1 LYTTAVPRAWQD
13 EVTSET
19 ETGDLSARLTRALA
33 ESYEVGE
40 LIGAGAMGAVFA
52 ARDRRHGRTVAIK
65 VIRPVFASSMVS
77 TRFIREIRIAAGLHH
92 PHILPLFD
100 SGEADGLLF
109 YVSPL
114 VVGESLRRRIERER
128 QLPLLDVCHIIRQ
141 VGGALTHAH
150 RASIVHRDV
159 KPDNILL
166 SEGNAFVADFGIAKA
181 SSEADESSGGT
192 TAGMAVGTPLYMSP
206 EQAAGESTV
215 DARTDQYALACVA
228 YEMLAGQPPFP
239 GTSSRTILAKHI
251 SQPPPGIRAL
261 RSAASEEAERILK
274 RALAKSPAD
283 RFGSAIEFAEALER
297 ALAGKPMTVSVSSSG
312 PSLRAHAGRLVSKT
326 CDRLSQV
333 NEFDSFLRRT
343 RAASPGVPQIYL
355 LPGDEGDAHDSLV
368 ERLIHTTLSRFA
380 EEIGGFER
388 GSVGRLRT
396 PWPDSDDL
404 ESAKRDLTIAL
415 LRESDPSYLG
425 DDLSSQSLVNALGK
439 RPQSV
444 IVLHHDLRARH
455 LKRFTPD
462 LVEWYANEYW
472 GALQKARPGQQF
484 VVFLKLIYPPRKQFN
499 IGALLGLA
507 PDGRR
512 MYRDLQERLTRPGLR
527 SACLVFK
534 ELQPLTIDDVSEWF
548 SSNGIVESERR
559 RMELAQSIFQGH
571 EQRNMA
577 HVEAALEEI
586 HRKFL
591 NEQHLEFGSIS

>member
-1 LYTTAVPRAWQD
+1 L
-13 EVTSET
+13 TST
-19 ETGDLSARLTRALA
+19 GETGELSAQLTRALA
-33 ESYEVGE
+33 QSYEVGD

-65 VIRPVFASSMVS
+65 VIRPVFASSMVA
-77 TRFIREIRIAAGLHH
+77 TRFLREIRIAAGLHH
-92 PHILPLFD
+92 PHIVPLFD
-100 SGEADGLLF
+100 SGEADGLLY

-114 VVGESLRRRIERER
+114 VVGESLRHRIDRER

-141 VGGALTHAH
+141 VASALTHAH

-192 TAGMAVGTPLYMSP
+192 TAGMVVGTPLYMSP
-206 EQAAGESTV
+206 EQASGESTV

-228 YEMLAGQPPFP
+228 FEMLSGVPPFP

-251 SQPPPGIRAL
+251 SQRPPGVRAL
-261 RSAASEEAERILK
+261 RSAVSEEADRVLQ
-274 RALAKSPAD
+274 RGLAKSSAD
-283 RFGSAIEFAEALER
+283 RFESAVEFAEALER
-297 ALAGKPMTVSVSSSG
+297 ALAGKSSIASVATSG
-312 PSLRAHAGRLVSKT
+312 PSVRAHAGRLVSKT
-326 CDRLSQV
+326 CDRWAQV
-333 NEFDSFLRRT
+333 NEFDSFLRKS
-343 RAASPGVPQIYL
+343 RAASPGTPQIYL
-355 LPGDEGDAHDSLV
+355 LPGEEGDAHDSLL

-380 EEIGGFER
+380 EEIGGVER

-404 ESAKRDLTIAL
+404 ESARRDLTIAL
-415 LRESDPSYLG
+415 LREADPSYLG
-425 DDLSSQSLVNALGK
+425 DDLSSQSLVSTLSR

-462 LVEWYANEYW
+462 LVEWYVKEYW
-472 GALQKARPGQQF
+472 GALQSARSGQQF
-484 VVFLKLIYPPRKQFN
+484 VVFLKLIYPPRRQFSV
-499 IGALLGLA
+499 GALLGLVS
-507 PDGRR
+507 DGRR
-512 MYRDLQERLTRPGLR
+512 MYRELQERLTRPGLG

-548 SSNGIVESERR
+548 SSNGIVDSERR
-559 RMELAQSIFQGH
+559 RMELAQSIFQGQAH
-571 EQRNMA
+571 RSMA
-577 HVEAALEEI
+577 DVEAALEEI
-586 HRKFL
+586 HRNFL
-591 NEQHLEFGSIS
+591 SEQHLEFGSIA